1 MQEIVA
7 WSQDAARSFSAA
19 SYTDEGS
26 GSTGADAHAVR
37 AQFHRAKEKRTA
49 EIGGLKGL
57 N

>member
-19 SYTDEGS
+19 SYIDEGS
-26 GSTGADAHAVR
+26 GSTGAR
-37 AQFHRAKEKRTA
+37 AQRKRTA
-49 EIGGLKGL
+49 AIGGLKGL